1 MTLDAQSLSV
11 TTDIPNVYALASEGR
26 RGGSRHPTPPPLT
39 LLEGGVNVESWNWDR
54 GRTQRLPRS
63 KLPAIF
69 PDVERTKGGANR
81 FVMEEPV
88 PEPSLL

>member
-1 MTLDAQSLSV
+1 MSTPWHLKVVVEGHV
-11 TTDIPNVYALASEGR
+11 TP
-26 RGGSRHPTPPPLT
+26 PPPLT